1 MANAMFWTTQSRQRE
16 LKMVHAK
23 IAIGASGAPTL
34 NAAASLGVAS
44 VTRTSAG
51 LYQLTLSNKYTS
63 LIGVEAVILH
73 SSISQHNKVQI
84 KAEDVDGAKTID
96 FWTLA
101 ATDSSTTTLAA
112 TDPDNGATLYLTFC
126 LKNTSV

>member
-34 NAAASLGVAS
+34 NAAASLGIAS

-51 LYQLTLSNKYTS
+51 LYQITLSNKYTS
-63 LIGVEAVILH
+63 LVGMECQLLH
-73 SSISQHNKVQI
+73 ASISQHTVCQV
-84 KAEDVDGAKTID
+84 KAEDVDGAKTLD
-96 FWTLA
+96 VWTLA
-101 ATDSSTTTLAA
+101 PTNSSTTTLIA
-112 TDPDNGATLYLTFC
+112 TDPPSGSTLYVTLA